1 MDVVKVDE
9 NNNQIIGVNPNLQ
22 NTRISFRG
30 RNNRLICEDNVN
42 LHNSILDFNADNSII
57 YLSSNRNVYYLNIS
71 IYNNS
76 LFYMGENS
84 YINGRINFSISEQK
98 NIFIGNECLFARD
111 IWMRIADPHLIYDT
125 NSLKRINP
133 SKSIYLGDHVW
144 VGQDAWILKG
154 TQIGSGS
161 IIGAK
166 ALVAG
171 KKIQSNS
178 LWGGVPARLIRE
190 DVLFDGSS
198 VHYYTDEQTENSM
211 EYSAGR
217 WIYRNEGN
225 VLSFDEI
232 EENFNSINDVDEK
245 IAYLQSVIRCNDYN
259 RFYIGVK
266 NKRSFF
272 NKKKF

>member
-1 MDVVKVDE
+1 MDVIKTDE
-9 NNNQIIGVNPNLQ
+9 NNNQIIGTNPNLQ
-22 NTRISFRG
+22 NTQIIFRG

-42 LHNSILDFNADNSII
+42 LHNSILDFKADNSII
-57 YLSSNRNVYYLNIS
+57 YLSSNRNAYYLNVS

-84 YINGRINFSISEQK
+84 YMNGRLNFSISEQK
-98 NIFIGNECLFARD
+98 NIFIGKECLFALD

-125 NSLKRINP
+125 NSLKRINL

-144 VGQDAWILKG
+144 VGQDALILKG

-178 LWGGVPARLIRE
+178 IWGGVPARLIRD

-198 VHYYTDEQTENSM
+198 VHYYKDEQTENSK
-211 EYSAGR
+211 EYDAGQ
-217 WIYRNEGN
+217 WIYKNEGE

-232 EENFNSINDVDEK
+232 EENFNSINNVDEK
-245 IAYLQSVIRCNDYN
+245 VAYLQSVIRCDDYN
-259 RFYIGVK
+259 RFYMGVK
-266 NKRSFF
+266 NKHSFF

>member
-9 NNNQIIGVNPNLQ
+9 NNNQIIGTNPNLQ

-98 NIFIGNECLFARD
+98 NIFIGKECLFALD

-144 VGQDAWILKG
+144 VGQDALILKG

-211 EYSAGR
+211 EYDAGQ
-217 WIYRNEGN
+217 WIYKNEGK

-245 IAYLQSVIRCNDYN
+245 IAYLQSVISCDDYN

>member
-1 MDVVKVDE
+1 MDVIKTDE
-9 NNNQIIGVNPNLQ
+9 NNNQIIGTNPNLQ

-125 NSLKRINP
+125 NSLKRINL

-144 VGQDAWILKG
+144 VGQDVLILKG

-178 LWGGVPARLIRE
+178 LWGGVPARLIRD

-211 EYSAGR
+211 EYSSGR

-225 VLSFDEI
+225 VLSFDKI

-245 IAYLQSVIRCNDYN
+245 IAYLQSVINCDDYN

>member
-125 NSLKRINP
+125 NSLKRINL

-144 VGQDAWILKG
+144 VGQDALILKG

-178 LWGGVPARLIRE
+178 LWGGVPAQLIRD

>member
-22 NTRISFRG
+22 NTQIIFRG

-125 NSLKRINP
+125 NSLKRINL

-144 VGQDAWILKG
+144 VGQDALILKG

-178 LWGGVPARLIRE
+178 LWGGVPAQLIRD

-245 IAYLQSVIRCNDYN
+245 IAYLQSVISCDDYN

>member
-9 NNNQIIGVNPNLQ
+9 NNNQIMGTNPNLQ

-125 NSLKRINP
+125 NSLKRINL

-144 VGQDAWILKG
+144 VGQDALILKG

-178 LWGGVPARLIRE
+178 LWGGVPARLIRN

-211 EYSAGR
+211 EYSSGR

-245 IAYLQSVIRCNDYN
+245 IAYLQSVINCDDYN
-259 RFYIGVK
+259 RFYISVK

>member
-9 NNNQIIGVNPNLQ
+9 NNNQIMGTNPNLQ

-125 NSLKRINP
+125 NSLKRINL

-144 VGQDAWILKG
+144 VGQDALILKG

-178 LWGGVPARLIRE
+178 LWGGVPAQLIRD

>member
-1 MDVVKVDE
+1 MDVIKTDE
-9 NNNQIIGVNPNLQ
+9 NNNQIIGTNPNLQ

>member
-1 MDVVKVDE
+1 MDVIKTDE
-9 NNNQIIGVNPNLQ
+9 NNNQIIGTNPNLQ
-22 NTRISFRG
+22 NTQIIFRG

-57 YLSSNRNVYYLNIS
+57 YLSSNRNVYYLNVS

-76 LFYMGENS
+76 IFYMGENS
-84 YINGRINFSISEQK
+84 YMNGRINFSISEQK
-98 NIFIGNECLFARD
+98 NIFIGKECLFALD

-211 EYSAGR
+211 EYDAGQ
-217 WIYRNEGN
+217 WIYKNEGK

-245 IAYLQSVIRCNDYN
+245 IAYLQSVISCDDYN

>member
-9 NNNQIIGVNPNLQ
+9 NNNQIIGTNPNLQ

-125 NSLKRINP
+125 NSLKRINL

-144 VGQDAWILKG
+144 VGQDALILKG

-178 LWGGVPARLIRE
+178 LWGGVPAQLIRD

>member
-1 MDVVKVDE
+1 MDVIKTDE
-9 NNNQIIGVNPNLQ
+9 NNNQIIGTNPNLQ

-57 YLSSNRNVYYLNIS
+57 YLSSNRNVYYLNVS

-76 LFYMGENS
+76 IFYMGENS
-84 YINGRINFSISEQK
+84 YMNGRINFSISEQK
-98 NIFIGNECLFARD
+98 NIFIGKECLFALD

-144 VGQDAWILKG
+144 VGQDALILKG

-211 EYSAGR
+211 EYDAGQ
-217 WIYRNEGN
+217 WIYKNEGK

-245 IAYLQSVIRCNDYN
+245 IAYLQSVISCDDYN

>member
-1 MDVVKVDE
+1 MDVIKTDE
-9 NNNQIIGVNPNLQ
+9 NNNQIIGTNPNLQ
-22 NTRISFRG
+22 NTQIIFRG

-125 NSLKRINP
+125 NSLKRINL

-144 VGQDAWILKG
+144 VGQDALILKG

-178 LWGGVPARLIRE
+178 LWGGVPAQLIRD

>member
-1 MDVVKVDE
+1 M
-9 NNNQIIGVNPNLQ
+9 
-22 NTRISFRG
+22 
-30 RNNRLICEDNVN
+30 
-42 LHNSILDFNADNSII
+42 
-57 YLSSNRNVYYLNIS
+57 
-71 IYNNS
+71 
-76 LFYMGENS
+76 
-84 YINGRINFSISEQK
+84 
-98 NIFIGNECLFARD
+98 
-111 IWMRIADPHLIYDT
+111 
-125 NSLKRINP
+125 
-133 SKSIYLGDHVW
+133 GDHVW
-144 VGQDAWILKG
+144 VGQDALILKG

-178 LWGGVPARLIRE
+178 LWGGVPAQLIRD